1 MSRSEAMILDM
12 EQLEP
17 TAGSDRLL
25 RHTREAPGS
34 TSLASRLKCLGA
46 LTRPSLLHQYTSLPR
61 YRVFAS
67 NQSTM
72 ATSEPKLLYA
82 VNGIKAYH
90 LQNGAEE
97 SLTPSGPQTLS
108 LLMVPTSSQ
117 FSGIE
122 NADPA
127 TAPQEDFYL
136 HLHLPPELDLPLPA
150 TTQIY
155 HQPPNSYLIPRWD
168 LGPDSGA
175 FTRIEFP
182 EPGSVKGLQE
192 DVDTFE
198 TILAQ
203 CTAFLERAPAPAK
216 GLKSGTT
223 SKEKGGEAL
232 PAYNPQE
239 FKPGEGYVQGSSS
252 SHHGGQIVLI
262 DEENGSVVGELG
274 EGFNVVEDSKM
285 QAGSKNPVV
294 LSLPEDGSGN
304 INVSPASQE
313 YLEMAMHPAYKG
325 SRLVSRAAVASRLIV
340 TTSSYVAQTLQSGAD
355 TFAKKTKP
363 NTTPMT
369 FTPTTHSRVRK
380 INTFTGSAA
389 GLSAKT
395 VGQVSKFAQ
404 NIGAGML
411 HKPERPHKG
420 HGLDGKVDTGYKP
433 GFLNKS
439 LMAFSTI
446 ADGIDQAGRG
456 LLTST
461 STAATT
467 VVGHRYGAEAGELS
481 KNLGGGVKNVGL
493 VYIDATGVSRRAIIK
508 SVAKGMVVGKVRG
521 GGDLVVGGGEGGD
534 LTDDKVQEVPPKNWK
549 EAEAAQGRYVEGKD
563 YKMVGGQDS
572 PNLIDFGDSAAVSA
586 EGKKTPVEK
595 KK

>member
-1 MSRSEAMILDM
+1 M
-12 EQLEP
+12 
-17 TAGSDRLL
+17 T
-25 RHTREAPGS
+25 
-34 TSLASRLKCLGA
+34 
-46 LTRPSLLHQYTSLPR
+46 
-61 YRVFAS
+61 
-67 NQSTM
+67 N
-72 ATSEPKLLYA
+72 SEPKLLYA

-90 LQNGAEE
+90 IQNGTEE

-108 LLMVPTSSQ
+108 LLMVPTASD

-122 NADPA
+122 NIDPA
-127 TAPQEDFYL
+127 TGPQEDFYL

-182 EPGSVKGLQE
+182 APGSAKGLQE

-203 CTAFLERAPAPAK
+203 CTAFLERAPAPTK
-216 GLKSGTT
+216 GISSA
-223 SKEKGGEAL
+223 SKGKGEAL

-285 QAGSKNPVV
+285 QAGSKNPVI
-294 LSLPEDGSGN
+294 LSLPEDGTNN

-325 SRLVSRAAVASRLIV
+325 SRLVSRAAEASRLIV
-340 TTSSYVAQTLQSGAD
+340 TTSTYVTQTLQSGAD
-355 TFAKKTKP
+355 SFIKSTKP

-369 FTPTTHSRVRK
+369 FTPTTHARVRK

-389 GLSAKT
+389 GLSSKT

-411 HKPERPHKG
+411 NKGQRAHKG
-420 HGLDGKVDTGYKP
+420 VGPDGKMETGYKP
-433 GFLNKS
+433 GLLNKS

-456 LLTST
+456 LLMGT
-461 STAATT
+461 STAAST
-467 VVGHRYGAEAGELS
+467 VVGHKYGAEAGELT
-481 KNLGGGVKNVGL
+481 KHLGGGMKNVGL

-521 GGDLVVGGGEGGD
+521 GGDLVVGGGDGGD

-563 YKMVGGQDS
+563 YKMAGGQDS
-572 PNLIDFGDSAAVSA
+572 PNLIDFGESAPPPACGGGSAAAVD
-586 EGKKTPVEK
+586 GKKTPVEK
-595 KK
+595 KR